1 MEVVTQPVRL
11 NATQIALALG
21 ITSKLVNQALVE
33 LGYMTKAPKGGYVLQ
48 KESFGEQCSAK
59 SPDGS
64 VPFVRW
70 NELILKNKVFLRTID
85 ELSGAT
91 VVQTTEV
98 QETLVQPEVKSV
110 EVKAVEKPA
119 FKFDRGT
126 FKAEFRTTD
135 GHFVRSKAEVVIDN
149 WMYANGIVHAYER
162 RLPIEEEAYC
172 DFFIPGKNI
181 YIEFWGLEDQPK
193 YLERKKKKIQIY
205 KDNGLKLV
213 ELNEDD
219 IKNIDDTLPLKLL
232 KHGLQV
238 N

>member
-1 MEVVTQPVRL
+1 MEAVTQPTRL

-33 LGYMTKAPKGGYVLQ
+33 LGYMAKAPKGGYVLQ
-48 KESFGEQCSAK
+48 KEAFGEQCSAK
-59 SPDGS
+59 GAEGS
-64 VPFVRW
+64 VPYVRW
-70 NELILKNKVFLRTID
+70 NELILKNKVFLRTIN
-85 ELSGAT
+85 ELSSNP
-91 VVQTTEV
+91 VEQTTV
-98 QETLVQPEVKSV
+98 IQDSLVQPEVKSV